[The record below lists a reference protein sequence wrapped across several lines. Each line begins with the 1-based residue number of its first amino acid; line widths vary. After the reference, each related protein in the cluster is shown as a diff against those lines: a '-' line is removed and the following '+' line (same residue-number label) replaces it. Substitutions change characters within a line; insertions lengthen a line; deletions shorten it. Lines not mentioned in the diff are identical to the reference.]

1 MNLASQIFPSEYKKA
16 NVALLLI
23 TAGWLQPLL
32 SRIAENR
39 TIVAVPVMDIIDD
52 STFEYKSFDAQST
65 NIGGFD
71 WSLQFMWIG
80 ISEREK
86 NRRKSDIAPAR

>member
-1 MNLASQIFPSEYKKA
+1 MAI
-16 NVALLLI
+16 I
-23 TAGWLQPLL
+23 AGWLQPLL
-32 SRIAENR
+32 SRVDRNR

-52 STFEYKSFDAQST
+52 STFEYKSFDAQSI

-80 ISEREK
+80 ISDREK
-86 NRRKSDIAPAR
+86 NRRQSDVAPIRYIHRASNCQQS